1 MTLAHNT
8 QVRWSMDKKFIVS
21 CLISL
26 LLCFC
31 FYLQP
36 FKLVVIV
43 GQSMMPT
50 LRNGQVVLAKRESK
64 YNKGDIVV
72 IKDNPEDGII
82 VKRILFTP
90 GDYYYHIIDSDNFE
104 MIYLLDNSFRKILEA
119 KSKYG
124 NAVLEYKLGKDD
136 YFVVG
141 DNYNNSDDS
150 RRFGPIKRENIIYK
164 IVK

>member
-1 MTLAHNT
+1 MN
-8 QVRWSMDKKFIVS
+8 KKFIVS

-26 LLCFC
+26 LLCLS

-36 FKLVVIV
+36 YKLVVIV

-72 IKDNPEDGII
+72 IKDTEEGNII
-82 VKRILFTP
+82 VKRIVFAP
-90 GDYYYHIIDSDNFE
+90 NEYYYLILDSDKFE
-104 MIYLLDNSFRKILEA
+104 MNFLLDNSFRTILEA

-124 NAVLEYKLGKDD
+124 AAVNEYKLSNDS

-141 DNYNNSDDS
+141 DNLNNSDDS
-150 RRFGPIKRENIIYK
+150 RRFGPIRKENIIYK
-164 IVK
+164 VIK

>member
-1 MTLAHNT
+1 MN
-8 QVRWSMDKKFIVS
+8 KKFIVS

-26 LLCFC
+26 LVCLS

-36 FKLVVIV
+36 YKLVVVV

-64 YNKGDIVV
+64 YNRGDIVV
-72 IKDNPEDGII
+72 VKDTESNILI
-82 VKRILFTP
+82 KRIIFRP
-90 GDYYYHIIDSDNFE
+90 GDYYYYIIDSDRFE
-104 MIYLLDNSFRKILEA
+104 MIFLSDNSFRSILEA

-124 NAVLEYKLGKDD
+124 QAVVEYKLGKDS

-141 DNYNNSDDS
+141 DNLNNSDDS
-150 RRFGPIKRENIIYK
+150 RRFGPIKYDEIIYK
-164 IVK
+164 VVK

>member
-1 MTLAHNT
+1 MN
-8 QVRWSMDKKFIVS
+8 KKFIVS

-26 LLCFC
+26 LVCLS

-36 FKLVVIV
+36 YKLVVVV

-64 YNKGDIVV
+64 YNRGDIVV
-72 IKDNPEDGII
+72 VKDTESNILI
-82 VKRILFTP
+82 KRIIFRP
-90 GDYYYHIIDSDNFE
+90 GDYYYYIIDSDRFE
-104 MIYLLDNSFRKILEA
+104 MRFLSDNSFRSILEA

-124 NAVLEYKLGKDD
+124 QAVVEYKLGKDS

-141 DNYNNSDDS
+141 DNLNNSDDS
-150 RRFGPIKRENIIYK
+150 RRFGPIKYDEIIYK
-164 IVK
+164 VVK